1 MREKQVTSSSASL
14 YGDRATATKFSGRLG
29 VRARDLV
36 TSDIR
41 PSNLRASQAKSTQ
54 EPVST
59 KHTMVADEYEYQT
72 LRQLDVRSR
81 LEKKERET
89 RARRG
94 GPLAGRLA
102 KHDVFGRLE

>member
-1 MREKQVTSSSASL
+1 
-14 YGDRATATKFSGRLG
+14 
-29 VRARDLV
+29 
-36 TSDIR
+36 
-41 PSNLRASQAKSTQ
+41 
-54 EPVST
+54 
-59 KHTMVADEYEYQT
+59 MVADEYEYQT

-81 LEKKERET
+81 LEKRERET

>member
-1 MREKQVTSSSASL
+1 MKIRPAGSRASSS
-14 YGDRATATKFSGRLG
+14 
-29 VRARDLV
+29 
-36 TSDIR
+36 
-41 PSNLRASQAKSTQ
+41 QQ
-54 EPVST
+54 PVSS
-59 KHTMVADEYEYQT
+59 KRSMVADEYEYQT

-102 KHDVFGRLE
+102 QHDVFGRLE